1 MSISLNTNVSATRA
15 AAELSQHY
23 TAQQKTI
30 NQLTSGER
38 MTSAA
43 DDTGAFSNAIDL
55 RSALSRSS
63 ATTAILS
70 NALSFLQ
77 AQGSTL
83 QHLAKIVSRMSDISA
98 LMRDPTKLSEDL
110 DSYASEFKALQSEII
125 TLSQA
130 KFNETSL
137 FATTGSGD
145 STLTIFTDD
154 TGGQTIDLNQADLLQ
169 LQVVSLTDSNAG
181 FGFDESSYSISGST
195 NGLPWG
201 PGAISDPQ
209 DGVFGS
215 IGSTDIET
223 LAQLLSVNSTQQAQ
237 VRFSMDRVQGTALSI
252 ERSRGLLVDT
262 NVAES
267 TQDLSRSNILIQT
280 SAAALTTANKVQES
294 MLSLLKP
301 S

>member
-1 MSISLNTNVSATRA
+1 MSISLNTNISATRA

-23 TAQQKTI
+23 TVQQKTI

-63 ATTAILS
+63 ATTGVLA

-77 AQGSTL
+77 TQGAAL
-83 QHLAKIVSRMSDISA
+83 QHLGKVVSRMSEISS
-98 LMRDPTKLSEDL
+98 LMQDATKTTLDL
-110 DSYASEFKALQSEII
+110 DNYASEFKSLQGEMI
-125 TLSQA
+125 
-130 KFNETSL
+130 
-137 FATTGSGD
+137 
-145 STLTIFTDD
+145 
-154 TGGQTIDLNQADLLQ
+154 
-169 LQVVSLTDSNAG
+169 SLTDSKFNDTNLFATVGSGDGSLSVYTGDSPDQTVTLTQADLGQLRVLFFTSPLGAG
-181 FGFDESSYSISGST
+181 INESNYAADGTGS
-195 NGLPWG
+195 WG
-201 PGAISDPQ
+201 PSDISDVQ
-209 DGVFGS
+209 GGVFGPNLS
-215 IGSTDIET
+215 SDLET
-223 LAQLLSVNSTQQAQ
+223 VAQLVANNAAQQLQ
-237 VRFSMDRVQGTALSI
+237 VRFSMDRVQGTTLSI